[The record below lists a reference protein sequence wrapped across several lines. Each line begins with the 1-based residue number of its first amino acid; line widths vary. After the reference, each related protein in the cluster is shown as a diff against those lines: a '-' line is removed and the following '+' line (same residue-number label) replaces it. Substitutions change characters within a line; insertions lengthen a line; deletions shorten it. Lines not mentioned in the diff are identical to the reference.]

1 MRKSRQILLVGSMIL
16 ALPLSAYAQASIA
29 GVVKDA
35 SGAVLPGVTVE
46 ATSPVLIEK
55 ARTAVTDG
63 AGQYRIVDLRAG
75 AYTVSFTLVG
85 FSAVRREGIELSGS
99 FTAVVNADLKVG
111 ALAETITVTGETP
124 IVDTQSVRR
133 QTTIGGDLIT
143 AIPSARSYAG
153 LMTLMPNTVVATGA
167 ASDVQVVPGM
177 VVFGGAGGRTNEG
190 RLQLDGISVGSAF
203 NGGGVSAYIADVGNA
218 QEVAL
223 TTSGGLGEA
232 EVGGPSLNV
241 VPKTGG
247 NTVKGNVYLSGVTE
261 GMIGSN
267 YTDDLKARGL
277 STPGSNTKIWDFN
290 GAVGG
295 PIMKDRLWFFYT
307 LRDEGSHRTVPNMF
321 ANLNA
326 GDPAKWTYVADRSR
340 PAAVAASFRTT
351 SLRLTAQATPR
362 NQFRVFWDEQMP
374 CEGAAW
380 PGATGAACRQSG
392 DNEIIAGGTAAPTAA
407 ASATFAPETAAY
419 RNYGTRFRQVSW
431 QSPMTS
437 RVLLEAGVG
446 NYASRYLGT
455 PMPGTPALDFI
466 QAMEQCAAGC
476 AANGGIPNLTYRAG
490 LQSTSWQSSNNWR
503 ASLSYV
509 GGKHSTKFGYQ
520 GGYLMD
526 DRFPYT
532 NSQFMTFRMNNG
544 KPDQINEII
553 DYNLIQQR
561 VRYDAYYAQDQW
573 TKGRITL
580 QGALRFD
587 RATSIFPAATIGG
600 VRFLPTVTSFPETK
614 GVDSYKDLTPRGG
627 VAIDLFGDGKTAVK
641 FNVGRY
647 LEAAQNGGLFI
658 ASRPTSR
665 ISTTAS
671 RTWTDANGNF
681 KPDCDLSNNAAQD
694 LRTGGGDFCGAVAN
708 TNFGK
713 SVFDTTQDPA
723 LFNGWGVRSGDW
735 QWGASIQRQVA
746 PRVSVEV
753 SYLRR
758 WLLNFVVTDNLAIA
772 PSNFDPFTITA
783 PVDARLPNG
792 GGYAVPGP
800 LYNVNPSKASVPAN
814 NFVTLDTNYG
824 GQSQTSN
831 AIALNVSARP
841 RNGLVIQ
848 GGFNTNDTSFDYCS
862 IRTALPEQ
870 VIPGPPVPTN
880 PSPTNPYCSYNTGWV
895 TRYTALGSYTIPK
908 IDVLIGGTMRSDQG
922 GMLAANWA
930 APNSAIAPS
939 LGRNLSNNAP
949 SATVNLI
956 TPGTLYGD
964 RVNELDLR
972 VAKIISIARVRTN
985 VGFDV
990 YNMFNSAPVLTY
1002 NQAFVPATATSA
1014 GSWLAPTSVLQA
1026 RFFKVSAQI
1035 DF

>member
-1 MRKSRQILLVGSMIL
+1 MRTSRQILLVVSMIL
-16 ALPLSAYAQASIA
+16 AVPLSGYAQASIA

-85 FSAVRREGIELSGS
+85 FSAVRREGIELSGA

-111 ALAETITVTGETP
+111 ALAETITVSGETP

-133 QTTIGGDLIT
+133 QTTISGDLIT

-177 VVFGGAGGRTNEG
+177 VVFGGAGGRSNEG

-295 PIMKDRLWFFYT
+295 PIRKDRLWFFYT

-326 GDPAKWTYVADRSR
+326 GDPARWTYAPDRNR

-351 SLRLTAQATPR
+351 SLRLTSQATPR
-362 NQFRVFWDEQMP
+362 NQFRLFWDEQMP

-380 PGATGAACRQSG
+380 PGATGTACRQSG
-392 DNEIIAGGTAAPTAA
+392 DNEIIAGGTAAPTPA
-407 ASATFAPETAAY
+407 ASATLAPETAAY
-419 RNYGTRFRQVSW
+419 RDYGTRFRQLSW
-431 QSPMTS
+431 QSPMTNQM
-437 RVLLEAGVG
+437 LLEAGVG

-466 QAMEQCAAGC
+466 QVTEQCAAGC
-476 AANGGIPNLTYRAG
+476 AANGGIPNLVYRAG
-490 LQSTSWQSSNNWR
+490 TQGTSWQSSNNWR

-509 GGKHSTKFGYQ
+509 GGKHSMKFGYQ

-532 NSQFMTFRMNNG
+532 NSQFTTYRMNNG

-573 TKGRITL
+573 TRGRITL

-627 VAIDLFGDGKTAVK
+627 VAIDLFGDGKTALK
-641 FNVGRY
+641 FNIGRY

-671 RTWTDANGNF
+671 RTWTDANANF
-681 KPDCDLSNNAAQD
+681 RPDCDLTNNAAQD
-694 LRTGGGDFCGAVAN
+694 LRAGGGDFCGAVAN

-746 PRVSVEV
+746 SRVSVEV

-772 PSNFDPFTITA
+772 SSNFDPFTITA

-800 LYNVNPSKASVPAN
+800 LYNVNPSKASVAAN

-831 AIALNVSARP
+831 AIALNLSARP

-862 IRTALPEQ
+862 IRAAMPELTI
-870 VIPGPPVPTN
+870 VIGPPTT
-880 PSPTNPYCSYNTGWV
+880 SPTNPYCSYNTGWV
-895 TRYTALGSYTIPK
+895 TRYTALGSYTLPK
-908 IDVLIGGTMRSDQG
+908 IDVLIGGTVRSDQG
-922 GMLAANWA
+922 GVLAANWA

-964 RVNELDLR
+964 RVNEFDLR
-972 VAKIISIARVRTN
+972 LAKIIRIGRVRTN
-985 VGFDV
+985 VGVDV

-1014 GSWLAPTSVLQA
+1014 GSWLQPTSVLQA

>member
-1 MRKSRQILLVGSMIL
+1 MPRAIRLSVVL
-16 ALPLSAYAQASIA
+16 AALSLAPAAAFAQASIA
-29 GVVKDA
+29 GIVKDA
-35 SGAVLPGVTVE
+35 SGAVLPGVSVE
-46 ATSPVLIEK
+46 AASPVLIEK
-55 ARTAVTDG
+55 VRTAVTDET
-63 AGQYRIVDLRAG
+63 GQYRIVDLRAG
-75 AYTVSFTLVG
+75 TYTVTFTLGG
-85 FSAVRREGIELSGS
+85 FSVVKREGIELTGA

-133 QTTIGGDLIT
+133 QTTISNDLIS
-143 AIPSARSYAG
+143 AIPATRAYAS
-153 LMTLMPNTVVATGA
+153 LMTLMPNTVIAAGG

-177 VVFGGAGGRTNEG
+177 VVFGGAGGRSNEG

-218 QEVAL
+218 QEIAM

-232 EVGGPSLNV
+232 EVGGPALNV

-247 NTVKGNVYLSGVTE
+247 NTVKGSVYLSGVTK

-277 STPGSNTKIWDFN
+277 TTPGSNTKIWDFN
-290 GAVGG
+290 AGVGG
-295 PIMKDRLWFFYT
+295 PIVKDRLWFFAT
-307 LRDEGSHRTVPNMF
+307 ARDEGSHRTVPNMF

-326 GDPAKWTYVADRSR
+326 GNPNKWTYVADPNR

-351 SLRLTAQATPR
+351 SVRLTTQATPR
-362 NQFRVFWDEQMP
+362 NKISVFWDEQMP

-380 PGATGAACRQSG
+380 PGSTVSACRRSG
-392 DNEIIAGGTAAPTAA
+392 DGEVIAGGTAAPTPA

-419 RNYGTRFRQVSW
+419 RDYGTRFRQASW
-431 QSPMTS
+431 QSPATS
-437 RVLLEAGVG
+437 RLLFEAGVG
-446 NYASRYLGT
+446 NYASRYLGK

-466 QAMEQCAAGC
+466 QVTEQCAAGC

-490 LQSTSWQSSNNWR
+490 TLSTNWQGSNNWR

-509 GGKHSTKFGYQ
+509 EGTHSMKFGYQ

-544 KPDQINEII
+544 RPDQISEII

-561 VRYDAYYAQDQW
+561 VRYDAYYAQEEW
-573 TKGRITL
+573 KMGRITL

-600 VRFLPTVTSFPETK
+600 VRFLPTVTPFPETT

-627 VAIDLFGDGKTAVK
+627 VAIDLFGNGKTALK
-641 FNVGRY
+641 FNIGRY

-665 ISTTAS
+665 ISTTAT

-681 KPDCDLSNNAAQD
+681 VPDCDLRNNAAQD
-694 LRTGGGDFCGAVAN
+694 LRASGGDFCGAVAN
-708 TNFGK
+708 TNFGR

-758 WLLNFVVTDNLAIA
+758 WLLNFVVTDNRAIA
-772 PSNFDPFTITA
+772 ASDFDKFTIPA
-783 PVDARLPNG
+783 PIDSRLPNG
-792 GGYAVPGP
+792 GGYAVAGP
-800 LYNVNPSKASVPAN
+800 LYNVNPSKASVAAN

-824 GQSQTSN
+824 GQSQKSH
-831 AIALNVSARP
+831 AISLNVNARP
-841 RNGLVIQ
+841 RSGLVIQ
-848 GGFNTNDTSFDYCS
+848 GGFNTNNTSFDYCA
-862 IRTALPEQ
+862 IRAA
-870 VIPGPPVPTN
+870 IPGLTILGVA
-880 PSPTNPYCSYNTGWV
+880 SPTNPYCSYSTGWV
-895 TRYTALGSYTIPK
+895 TRYTALGSYTIPR
-908 IDVLIGGTMRSDQG
+908 IDVQIGGTIRSDQG
-922 GMLAANWA
+922 STLAANWA
-930 APNSAIAPS
+930 APNSVIAPS

-949 SATVNLI
+949 TASVNLI
-956 TPGTLYGD
+956 APGTLYGD

-972 VAKIISIARVRTN
+972 LAKNIRVGRVRTN
-985 VGFDV
+985 VGVDI
-990 YNMFNSAPVLTY
+990 YNAFNSAPVLTY

-1014 GSWLAPTSVLQA
+1014 GSWLVPTSVLQA
-1026 RFFKVSAQI
+1026 RFFKISAQI

>member
-1 MRKSRQILLVGSMIL
+1 MRISRGILIVLSMVL

-29 GVVKDA
+29 GVIKDA

-55 ARTAVTDG
+55 ARTAVTDES
-63 AGQYRIVDLRAG
+63 GQYRIVDLRAG
-75 AYTVSFTLVG
+75 MYTVTFTLTG
-85 FSAVRREGIELSGS
+85 FSTVKREGIELTGS

-124 IVDTQSVRR
+124 IVDTQNVRR
-133 QTTIGGDLIT
+133 QTTISGDLIT
-143 AIPSARSYAG
+143 AIPSARAYAG

-177 VVFGGAGGRTNEG
+177 VVFGGAGGRSNEG

-218 QEVAL
+218 QEVAM

-232 EVGGPSLNV
+232 EVGGPALNV

-247 NTVKGNVYLSGVTE
+247 NAVKGSIYLSGVTK

-267 YTDDLKARGL
+267 YTSDLQARGL
-277 STPGSNTKIWDFN
+277 TTPGSNTKIWDFN
-290 GAVGG
+290 GGVGG
-295 PIMKDRLWFFYT
+295 PIKKDRLWFFYT
-307 LRDEGSHRTVPNMF
+307 LRDEGSHRTVPGMF

-326 GDPAKWTYVADRSR
+326 GDPTKWTYAPDPNR

-351 SLRLTAQATPR
+351 SVRLTSQATTR
-362 NQFRVFWDEQMP
+362 NKFSLFWDEQMP

-380 PGATGAACRQSG
+380 PGATGSACRKSG
-392 DNEIIAGGTAAPTAA
+392 DNEIIAGGTAAPTPA

-419 RNYGTRFRQVSW
+419 RDYGTRFRQASW
-431 QSPMTS
+431 QSPLTN

-446 NYASRYLGT
+446 NYASRYLGK

-466 QAMEQCAAGC
+466 QVTEQCAAGC
-476 AANGGIPNLTYRAG
+476 AANGGIPNLLYRAG
-490 LQSTSWQSSNNWR
+490 TLGTSWQSSNNWR

-509 GGKHSTKFGYQ
+509 EGKHSMKFGYQ

-544 KPDQINEII
+544 RPDQITEII
-553 DYNLIQQR
+553 DHNLAQQR
-561 VRYDAYYAQDQW
+561 VRYDAYYAQEQW
-573 TKGRITL
+573 TMGRMTL

-587 RATSIFPAATIGG
+587 RASSIFPAATIGG

-627 VAIDLFGDGKTAVK
+627 VAIDLFGDGKTALK
-641 FNVGRY
+641 FNIGRY

-665 ISTTAS
+665 ISTLAT
-671 RTWTDANGNF
+671 RTWTDNGNF
-681 KPDCDLSNNAAQD
+681 VPDCDLTNNALQD
-694 LRTGGGDFCGAVAN
+694 GRASGGDLCGAVAN

-746 PRVSVEV
+746 PRVSVEL

-772 PSNFDPFTITA
+772 ASDFDKFTVAA

-792 GGYAVPGP
+792 GGYQVAGP
-800 LYNVNPSKASVPAN
+800 LYNVNPTKASVAAN
-814 NFVTLDTNYG
+814 NFVTLDNNYG
-824 GQSQTSN
+824 GQSQKSH
-831 AIALNVSARP
+831 AIALNVTARP

-848 GGFNTNDTSFDYCS
+848 GGFNTNTTTFDYCS
-862 IRTALPEQ
+862 IRAAMPELT
-870 VIPGPPVPTN
+870 IIIGPPTL
-880 PSPTNPYCSYNTGWV
+880 SPTNPYCNYSTGWV
-895 TRYTALGSYTIPK
+895 TRYTALGSYTVPK
-908 IDVLIGGTMRSDQG
+908 IDVQLGATVRSDQG
-922 GMLAANWA
+922 AMLAANWA
-930 APNSAIAPS
+930 APNSAISPS

-972 VAKIISIARVRTN
+972 LAKNIRISRVRTN
-985 VGFDV
+985 VGIDI
-990 YNMFNSAPVLTY
+990 YNIFNSAAVLTY

-1014 GSWLAPTSVLQA
+1014 GSWLVPTSVLQA

>member
-1 MRKSRQILLVGSMIL
+1 
-16 ALPLSAYAQASIA
+16 
-29 GVVKDA
+29 
-35 SGAVLPGVTVE
+35 
-46 ATSPVLIEK
+46 
-55 ARTAVTDG
+55 
-63 AGQYRIVDLRAG
+63 
-75 AYTVSFTLVG
+75 
-85 FSAVRREGIELSGS
+85 
-99 FTAVVNADLKVG
+99 
-111 ALAETITVTGETP
+111 
-124 IVDTQSVRR
+124 
-133 QTTIGGDLIT
+133 
-143 AIPSARSYAG
+143 
-153 LMTLMPNTVVATGA
+153 
-167 ASDVQVVPGM
+167 
-177 VVFGGAGGRTNEG
+177 
-190 RLQLDGISVGSAF
+190 
-203 NGGGVSAYIADVGNA
+203 
-218 QEVAL
+218 
-223 TTSGGLGEA
+223 
-232 EVGGPSLNV
+232 
-241 VPKTGG
+241 
-247 NTVKGNVYLSGVTE
+247 
-261 GMIGSN
+261 
-267 YTDDLKARGL
+267 
-277 STPGSNTKIWDFN
+277 
-290 GAVGG
+290 
-295 PIMKDRLWFFYT
+295 
-307 LRDEGSHRTVPNMF
+307 
-321 ANLNA
+321 
-326 GDPAKWTYVADRSR
+326 
-340 PAAVAASFRTT
+340 
-351 SLRLTAQATPR
+351 
-362 NQFRVFWDEQMP
+362 
-374 CEGAAW
+374 
-380 PGATGAACRQSG
+380 
-392 DNEIIAGGTAAPTAA
+392 
-407 ASATFAPETAAY
+407 
-419 RNYGTRFRQVSW
+419 
-431 QSPMTS
+431 
-437 RVLLEAGVG
+437 
-446 NYASRYLGT
+446 
-455 PMPGTPALDFI
+455 MPGTPALDFI

-509 GGKHSTKFGYQ
+509 ESKHSMKFGYQ

-532 NSQFMTFRMNNG
+532 NSQFVTFRTNNG

-573 TKGRITL
+573 TRGRITL

-627 VAIDLFGDGKTAVK
+627 VAIDLFGDGKTALK
-641 FNVGRY
+641 FNIGRY

-671 RTWTDANGNF
+671 RTWTDANANF

-694 LRTGGGDFCGAVAN
+694 LRAGGGDFCGAVAN

-723 LFNGWGVRSGDW
+723 LLSGWGVRSGDW

-746 PRVSVEV
+746 SRVSVEV

-772 PSNFDPFTITA
+772 ASNFDPFTVTA

-831 AIALNVSARP
+831 AIALNLSARP

-862 IRTALPEQ
+862 IRAAMPELT
-870 VIPGPPVPTN
+870 IIIGPPTL
-880 PSPTNPYCSYNTGWV
+880 SPTNPYCSYNTGWV
-895 TRYTALGSYTIPK
+895 TRYTALGSYTLPK
-908 IDVLIGGTMRSDQG
+908 IDVLIGGTVRSDQG
-922 GMLAANWA
+922 GVLAANWA

-939 LGRNLSNNAP
+939 LGRPLSNNAP

-972 VAKIISIARVRTN
+972 LAKIIRIGRVRTN
-985 VGFDV
+985 VGVDV
-990 YNMFNSAPVLTY
+990 YNIFNSAPVLTY

-1014 GSWLAPTSVLQA
+1014 GSWLQPTSVLQA

>member
-1 MRKSRQILLVGSMIL
+1 
-16 ALPLSAYAQASIA
+16 
-29 GVVKDA
+29 
-35 SGAVLPGVTVE
+35 
-46 ATSPVLIEK
+46 
-55 ARTAVTDG
+55 
-63 AGQYRIVDLRAG
+63 
-75 AYTVSFTLVG
+75 
-85 FSAVRREGIELSGS
+85 
-99 FTAVVNADLKVG
+99 
-111 ALAETITVTGETP
+111 
-124 IVDTQSVRR
+124 
-133 QTTIGGDLIT
+133 
-143 AIPSARSYAG
+143 
-153 LMTLMPNTVVATGA
+153 MTLMPNTVVATGA
-167 ASDVQVVPGM
+167 ASDIQVVPGM
-177 VVFGGAGGRTNEG
+177 VVFGGAGGRSNEG

-247 NTVKGNVYLSGVTE
+247 NTVKGSVFLSGVTK

-267 YTDDLKARGL
+267 YSDDLKARGL
-277 STPGSNTKIWDFN
+277 TTPGSNTKIWDFN
-290 GAVGG
+290 GAIGG
-295 PIMKDRLWFFYT
+295 PIKKDRLWFFYT
-307 LRDEGSHRTVPNMF
+307 LRDEGSHRTVPGMF

-326 GDPAKWTYVADRSR
+326 GDPTKWTYAPDTTK

-351 SLRLTAQATPR
+351 SLRLTSQATPR
-362 NQFRVFWDEQMP
+362 NQFRLFWDEQMP

-380 PGATGAACRQSG
+380 PGATSSACRKSG
-392 DNEIIAGGTAAPTAA
+392 DNEIIAGGTAAPTPS

-419 RNYGTRFRQVSW
+419 RDYGTRFRQVSW

-437 RVLLEAGVG
+437 KVLLEAGVG
-446 NYASRYLGT
+446 NYASRYLGK

-466 QAMEQCAAGC
+466 QVTEQCAAGC
-476 AANGGIPNLTYRAG
+476 AANDNRPGLLYRAG
-490 LQSTSWQSSNNWR
+490 TLGTSWQSSNNWR

-509 GGKHSTKFGYQ
+509 AGKQSMKFGYQ

-544 KPDQINEII
+544 RPDQINEII
-553 DYNLIQQR
+553 DYNLVQQR

-573 TKGRITL
+573 TMGRITL

-587 RATSIFPAATIGG
+587 RATSIFPEATIGG

-614 GVDSYKDLTPRGG
+614 GVDAYKDLTPRGG

-665 ISTTAS
+665 ISTAAS
-671 RTWTDANGNF
+671 RTWTDTNGNF
-681 KPDCDLSNNAAQD
+681 RPDCDLTNTAAQN
-694 LRTGGGDFCGAVAN
+694 LSATGGDVCGSVPN

-723 LFNGWGVRSGDW
+723 LLSGWGVRSGDW
-735 QWGASIQRQVA
+735 QWGASVQRQIA
-746 PRVSVEV
+746 PRVSVEL

-772 PSNFDPFTITA
+772 AGDFDKFSVNA

-792 GGYAVPGP
+792 GGYAVPG
-800 LYNVNPSKASVPAN
+800 LYNVNPSKASVAAN
-814 NFVTLDTNYG
+814 NLVTLDTNYG
-824 GQSQTSN
+824 GQNQTSN
-831 AIALNVSARP
+831 AIALNLSARP

-848 GGFNTNDTSFDYCS
+848 GGFNTNNTTFDYCNVRS
-862 IRTALPEQ
+862 AMPELTI
-870 VIPGPPVPTN
+870 VIGPPTL
-880 PSPTNPYCSYNTGWV
+880 SPTNPYCNYNTGWV
-895 TRYTALGSYTIPK
+895 TRFTALGSYTIPK
-908 IDVLIGGTMRSDQG
+908 IDAQIGGTVRSDKG
-922 GMLAANWA
+922 ALLAANWA

-939 LGRNLSNNAP
+939 LGRNLSNSAP
-949 SATVNLI
+949 TATVNLI

-972 VAKIISIARVRTN
+972 LAKNIRIGRVRTN
-985 VGFDV
+985 VGVDI
-990 YNMFNSAPVLTY
+990 YNVFNSAAVLTY
-1002 NQAFVPATATSA
+1002 NQAFVPADGHVGRQLASA
-1014 GSWLAPTSVLQA
+1014 DVGAAGAVLQGERA
-1026 RFFKVSAQI
+1026 DRLLTRFQVPGSRVPGSRFWFEVLGMFWFRYLMRGVVATGALVLPVATTFAADGVSGTWMSGAGPAAKVYVFKTQGRRVHRHGLRAVRRPVDRVPRRRRNDRRRGPRVVFDCRRRQGSDVDQ
-1035 DF
+1035 

>member
-1 MRKSRQILLVGSMIL
+1 MRQSRQILLVVSMIL

-85 FSAVRREGIELSGS
+85 FSAVRREGIELTGS

-111 ALAETITVTGETP
+111 ALAETITVSGETP

-133 QTTIGGDLIT
+133 QTTISGDLIT

-177 VVFGGAGGRTNEG
+177 VVFGGAGGRSNEG

-295 PIMKDRLWFFYT
+295 PIRKDRLWFFYT

-326 GDPAKWTYVADRSR
+326 GDPTKWTYAADRNR

-351 SLRLTAQATPR
+351 SLRLTSQATPR
-362 NQFRVFWDEQMP
+362 NQFRLFWDEQMP

-380 PGATGAACRQSG
+380 PGTTGTACRQSG
-392 DNEIIAGGTAAPTAA
+392 DNEIIAGGTAAPTPA

-419 RNYGTRFRQVSW
+419 RDYGTRFRQVSW

-466 QAMEQCAAGC
+466 QVMEQCAAGC

-490 LQSTSWQSSNNWR
+490 TQGTSWQSSNNWR

-509 GGKHSTKFGYQ
+509 GGKHSMKFGYQ

-532 NSQFMTFRMNNG
+532 NSQFTTYRMNNG

-573 TKGRITL
+573 TRGRITL

-627 VAIDLFGDGKTAVK
+627 VAIDLFGDGKTALK
-641 FNVGRY
+641 FNIGRY

-671 RTWTDANGNF
+671 RTWTDANANF

-694 LRTGGGDFCGAVAN
+694 LRSGGGDFCGAVAN

-746 PRVSVEV
+746 SRVSVEV

-800 LYNVNPSKASVPAN
+800 LYNVNPSKASVAAN

-831 AIALNVSARP
+831 AIALNLSARP

-862 IRTALPEQ
+862 IRAAMPELT
-870 VIPGPPVPTN
+870 IIIGPPTT
-880 PSPTNPYCSYNTGWV
+880 SPTNPYCSYNTGWV
-895 TRYTALGSYTIPK
+895 TRYTALGSYTLPK
-908 IDVLIGGTMRSDQG
+908 IDVLIGGTVRSDQG
-922 GMLAANWA
+922 GVLAANWA

-939 LGRNLSNNAP
+939 LGRPLSNNAP

-964 RVNELDLR
+964 RVNEFDLR
-972 VAKIISIARVRTN
+972 LAKIIRIGRVRTN
-985 VGFDV
+985 VGVDV

-1014 GSWLAPTSVLQA
+1014 GSWLQPTSVLQA

>member
-1 MRKSRQILLVGSMIL
+1 MRTSRRILVVLSFVLG
-16 ALPLSAYAQASIA
+16 LPLSAYAQASIA

-55 ARTAVTDG
+55 TRTTVTDQS
-63 AGQYRIVDLRAG
+63 GQYRIVDLRAG
-75 AYTVSFTLVG
+75 TYSITFTLTG
-85 FSAVRREGIELSGS
+85 FSTVKREGIELTGA

-133 QTTIGGDLIT
+133 QTTIGNDLIT
-143 AIPSARSYAG
+143 AIPSARAYAG

-218 QEVAL
+218 QEVAM

-232 EVGGPSLNV
+232 EVGGPALNV

-247 NTVKGNVYLSGVTE
+247 NTVKGSVYLSGVTK

-277 STPGSNTKIWDFN
+277 LTPGSNTKIWDFN
-290 GAVGG
+290 AGVGG
-295 PIMKDRLWFFYT
+295 PIMKDRLWFFAT
-307 LRDEGSHRTVPNMF
+307 ARDEGSHRTVPGMF

-326 GDPAKWTYVADRSR
+326 GDPTKWTYQADPSR
-340 PAAVAASFRTT
+340 PAAVAASFRTA
-351 SLRLTAQATPR
+351 SVRLTSQATPR
-362 NQFRVFWDEQMP
+362 NKISIFWDEQMP
-374 CEGAAW
+374 CEGSAW
-380 PGATGAACRQSG
+380 PGFSGSACRKSG
-392 DNEIIAGGTAAPTAA
+392 DNEIIAGGTAAPTPA

-419 RNYGTRFRQVSW
+419 RDYGTRFRQMSW
-431 QSPMTS
+431 QSPATN
-437 RVLLEAGVG
+437 RLLFEAGVG
-446 NYASRYLGT
+446 NYASRYLGK

-466 QAMEQCAAGC
+466 QVTEQCAAGC
-476 AANGGIPNLTYRAG
+476 AANGGIPNLLYRAG
-490 LQSTSWQSSNNWR
+490 TLGTSWQSSNNWR
-503 ASLSYV
+503 ASLAYV
-509 GGKHSTKFGYQ
+509 EGKHSMKFGYQ

-544 KPDQINEII
+544 RPDQITEII

-561 VRYDAYYAQDQW
+561 VRYDAYYAQEQW
-573 TKGRITL
+573 TAGRITL

-587 RATSIFPAATIGG
+587 RATSIFPAANIGG
-600 VRFLPTVTSFPETK
+600 VRFLPAVTSFPETS
-614 GVDSYKDLTPRGG
+614 GVNSYKDLTPRGG
-627 VAIDLFGDGKTAVK
+627 VAIDLFGDGKTALK
-641 FNVGRY
+641 FNIGRY

-665 ISTTAS
+665 ISTTAT
-671 RTWTDANGNF
+671 RTWTDANNNF
-681 KPDCDLSNNAAQD
+681 RPDCDLSSNAAQD
-694 LRTGGGDFCGAVAN
+694 LRPTGGDFCAAVAN

-746 PRVSVEV
+746 PRVSVEA

-772 PSNFDPFTITA
+772 SSDFDAFTITA

-792 GGYAVPGP
+792 GGYQVAGP
-800 LYNVNPSKASVPAN
+800 LYNVNPSKASVAAN
-814 NFVTLDTNYG
+814 NLVTLDTNYG
-824 GQSQTSN
+824 GQSQKSH
-831 AIALNVSARP
+831 AISLNVNARP

-848 GGFNTNDTSFDYCS
+848 GGFNTNTTSFDYCS
-862 IRTALPEQ
+862 IRAAMPELT
-870 VIPGPPVPTN
+870 IIIGPPTL
-880 PSPTNPYCSYNTGWV
+880 SSTNPYCNYSTGWV
-895 TRYTALGSYTIPK
+895 TRYTALGSYTIPR
-908 IDVLIGGTMRSDQG
+908 IDVLIGGTVRSDQG
-922 GMLAANWA
+922 ALLAANWA

-949 SATVNLI
+949 TATVNLI

-972 VAKIISIARVRTN
+972 LAKNIRIGRVRTN
-985 VGFDV
+985 VGIDI
-990 YNMFNSAPVLTY
+990 YNVFNSAPVLTY
-1002 NQAFVPATATSA
+1002 NQAFVLATAASA
-1014 GSWLAPTSVLQA
+1014 GSWLQPTSVLQS
-1026 RFFKVSAQI
+1026 RFVKVSAQI

>member
-1 MRKSRQILLVGSMIL
+1 M
-16 ALPLSAYAQASIA
+16 AAAQGVLASIT
-29 GVVKDA
+29 GVVKDT

-46 ATSPVLIEK
+46 VSSPVLIEK
-55 ARTAVTDG
+55 TRSAVTDQS
-63 AGQYRIVDLRAG
+63 GQYRIIDLRAG
-75 AYTVSFTLVG
+75 TYTVSFTLTG
-85 FSAVRREGIELSGS
+85 FSTVKREGIELSGS
-99 FTAVVNADLKVG
+99 FNAVVNGDLKVG

-133 QTTIGGDLIT
+133 QTTISSDLIT
-143 AIPSARSYAG
+143 AIPSARAYAG

-177 VVFGGAGGRTNEG
+177 VVFGGAGGRSNEG

-218 QEVAL
+218 QEVAM

-247 NTVKGNVYLSGVTE
+247 NSVKGSVYLSGVTK

-267 YTDDLKARGL
+267 YSTELQQRGL
-277 STPGSNTKIWDFN
+277 LTPGSNTKIWDFN
-290 GAVGG
+290 GGVGG
-295 PIMKDRLWFFYT
+295 PIKKDRLWFFYT
-307 LRDEGSHRTVPNMF
+307 LRDEGSHRTVPGMF

-326 GDPAKWTYVADRSR
+326 GDPAKWTYAPDVNR

-351 SLRLTAQATPR
+351 SLRLTTQATPR
-362 NQFRVFWDEQMP
+362 NKFSFFWDEQMP
-374 CEGAAW
+374 CEGSAW
-380 PGATGAACRQSG
+380 PGYNGSACRKSG
-392 DNEIIAGGTAAPTAA
+392 DNEIIAGGTAAPTPA
-407 ASATFAPETAAY
+407 ASATFAPEVAAY
-419 RNYGTRFRQVSW
+419 RDYGTRFRQMSW
-431 QSPMTS
+431 QSPATNKM
-437 RVLLEAGVG
+437 LFEAGIG
-446 NYASRYLGT
+446 NYASRYLGK

-466 QAMEQCAAGC
+466 QVTEQCAAGC
-476 AANGGIPNLTYRAG
+476 AANGNIPNLLYRAG
-490 LQSTSWQSSNNWR
+490 TLGTSWQSSNNWR

-509 GGKHSTKFGYQ
+509 EGKQSMKFGYQ

-573 TKGRITL
+573 TMGRLTL

-587 RATSIFPAATIGG
+587 RATSVFPAATIGG
-600 VRFLPTVTSFPETK
+600 VRFLPTVTSFPETT

-627 VAIDLFGDGKTAVK
+627 VAIDLFGDGKTALK

-665 ISTTAS
+665 ISTTAT
-671 RTWTDANGNF
+671 RAWTDTNGNF
-681 KPDCDLSNNAAQD
+681 RPDCDLSNNASQD
-694 LRTGGGDFCGAVAN
+694 RRAAGGDLCGAVAN

-746 PRVSVEV
+746 PRVSVEL

-772 PSNFDPFTITA
+772 SGDYDKFTINA
-783 PVDARLPNG
+783 PVDARLP
-792 GGYAVPGP
+792 
-800 LYNVNPSKASVPAN
+800 
-814 NFVTLDTNYG
+814 
-824 GQSQTSN
+824 
-831 AIALNVSARP
+831 
-841 RNGLVIQ
+841 
-848 GGFNTNDTSFDYCS
+848 
-862 IRTALPEQ
+862 
-870 VIPGPPVPTN
+870 
-880 PSPTNPYCSYNTGWV
+880 
-895 TRYTALGSYTIPK
+895 
-908 IDVLIGGTMRSDQG
+908 
-922 GMLAANWA
+922 
-930 APNSAIAPS
+930 
-939 LGRNLSNNAP
+939 
-949 SATVNLI
+949 
-956 TPGTLYGD
+956 
-964 RVNELDLR
+964 
-972 VAKIISIARVRTN
+972 
-985 VGFDV
+985 
-990 YNMFNSAPVLTY
+990 
-1002 NQAFVPATATSA
+1002 
-1014 GSWLAPTSVLQA
+1014 
-1026 RFFKVSAQI
+1026 
-1035 DF
+1035 

>member
-1 MRKSRQILLVGSMIL
+1 MRMSRRILFVLSMVL

-55 ARTAVTDG
+55 ARTAVTDQS
-63 AGQYRIVDLRAG
+63 GQYRIVDLRAG
-75 AYTVSFTLVG
+75 AYSVTFTLTG
-85 FSAVRREGIELSGS
+85 FSTVKREGIELAGS
-99 FTAVVNADLKVG
+99 FTAVINADLKVG

-133 QTTIGGDLIT
+133 QTTIGSDLIT
-143 AIPSARSYAG
+143 SVPSARSYAG

-177 VVFGGAGGRTNEG
+177 VVFGGAGGRSNEG

-218 QEVAL
+218 QEVAM

-247 NTVKGNVYLSGVTE
+247 NTVKGSVYLSGVTK

-277 STPGSNTKIWDFN
+277 LTPGSNTKIWDFN
-290 GAVGG
+290 GGVGG
-295 PIMKDRLWFFYT
+295 PIKKDRLWFFYT
-307 LRDEGSHRTVPNMF
+307 LRDEGSHRTVPGMF

-326 GDPAKWTYVADRSR
+326 GDPTKWTYAADPNK

-351 SLRLTAQATPR
+351 SLRLTSQATPR
-362 NQFRVFWDEQMP
+362 NQVRLFWDEQMP

-380 PGATGAACRQSG
+380 PGATGSACRKSG
-392 DNEIIAGGTAAPTAA
+392 DNEIIAGGTAAPTPT
-407 ASATFAPETAAY
+407 ASATAAPETAAY
-419 RNYGTRFRQVSW
+419 RDYGTRFRQVSW

-446 NYASRYLGT
+446 NYASRYLGK

-466 QAMEQCAAGC
+466 QVTEQCAAGC
-476 AANGGIPNLTYRAG
+476 AANGGIPNLLYRAG
-490 LQSTSWQSSNNWR
+490 TLGTSWQSSNNWR
-503 ASLSYV
+503 ASMSYV
-509 GGKHSTKFGYQ
+509 AGKQSMKFGYQ

-532 NSQFMTFRMNNG
+532 NSQFMTFRTNNG

-573 TKGRITL
+573 TMGRLTL

-587 RATSIFPAATIGG
+587 RATSIFPAAQIGG
-600 VRFLPTVTSFPETK
+600 VRFLPTVTSFEETK
-614 GVDSYKDLTPRGG
+614 GVDAYKDLTPRAGA
-627 VAIDLFGDGKTAVK
+627 AIDLFGDGKTALK
-641 FNVGRY
+641 FNIGRY

-671 RTWTDANGNF
+671 RTWTDNGNF
-681 KPDCDLSNNAAQD
+681 VPDCDLSNNALQD
-694 LRTGGGDFCGAVAN
+694 RRATGGDLCGAVAN

-746 PRVSVEV
+746 PRVSVEL

-772 PSNFDPFTITA
+772 AGDFDKFTVAA

-792 GGYAVPGP
+792 GGYAVPGV
-800 LYNVNPSKASVPAN
+800 LYNVNPSKASVAAN

-824 GQSQTSN
+824 GQTQTSN
-831 AIALNVSARP
+831 AIALNLNARP

-848 GGFNTNDTSFDYCS
+848 GGFNTNNTSFDYCS
-862 IRTALPEQ
+862 IRAAMPELTI
-870 VIPGPPVPTN
+870 VIGPPTL
-880 PSPTNPYCSYNTGWV
+880 SPTNPYCSYSSGWV
-895 TRYTALGSYTIPK
+895 TRYTALGSYTIPR
-908 IDVLIGGTMRSDQG
+908 IDVQIGGTVRSDQG
-922 GMLAANWA
+922 SQLAANWA

-972 VAKIISIARVRTN
+972 LAKNIRTGRVRTN
-985 VGFDV
+985 VGVDI
-990 YNMFNSAPVLTY
+990 YNVFNGAAVLTY
-1002 NQAFVPATATSA
+1002 NQAFVPVSATSA
-1014 GSWLAPTSVLQA
+1014 GSWLQPTSVLQA

>member
-1 MRKSRQILLVGSMIL
+1 MRMSRRILFVLSMVL

-46 ATSPVLIEK
+46 AASPVLIEK
-55 ARTAVTDG
+55 TRTAVTDETG
-63 AGQYRIVDLRAG
+63 SYRIVDLRAG
-75 AYTVSFTLVG
+75 LYAVSFTLSG
-85 FSAVRREGIELSGS
+85 FSTIRREGIELSGS
-99 FTAVVNADLKVG
+99 FTAVINADLKVG
-111 ALAETITVTGETP
+111 AIAETITVTGETP

-133 QTTIGGDLIT
+133 QTTISGDLIT
-143 AIPSARSYAG
+143 AIPSARAYAG

-218 QEVAL
+218 QEVAM

-247 NTVKGNVYLSGVTE
+247 NSVKGSVYLSGVTK

-267 YTDDLKARGL
+267 YSDDLKNRGL
-277 STPGSNTKIWDFN
+277 LTPGSNTKIWDFN
-290 GAVGG
+290 GGVGG
-295 PIMKDRLWFFYT
+295 PIRKDRLWFFYT
-307 LRDEGSHRTVPNMF
+307 LRDEGSHRTVPGMF

-326 GDPAKWTYVADRSR
+326 GDATKWTYARDDNR

-351 SLRLTAQATPR
+351 SLRLTSQATAR
-362 NQFRVFWDEQMP
+362 NKISAFWDEQMP

-380 PGATGAACRQSG
+380 PGATGSACRQSG
-392 DNEIIAGGTAAPTAA
+392 DNEIIAGGTAAPTPA

-431 QSPMTS
+431 QSPATNKM
-437 RVLLEAGVG
+437 LFEAGVG
-446 NYASRYLGT
+446 NYASRYLGK

-466 QAMEQCAAGC
+466 QVTEQCAVTC
-476 AANGGIPNLTYRAG
+476 AANGGIPNLVYRAG
-490 LQSTSWQSSNNWR
+490 TQGTSWQSSNNWR
-503 ASLSYV
+503 ASMSYV
-509 GGKHSTKFGYQ
+509 SGKHSMKFGYQ

-532 NSQFMTFRMNNG
+532 NSQFVTYRMNNG
-544 KPDQINEII
+544 RPDQINELI

-561 VRYDAYYAQDQW
+561 VSYGAYYAQEQW
-573 TKGRITL
+573 TMGRLTL
-580 QGALRFD
+580 QGALRLD
-587 RATSIFPAATIGG
+587 RATSVFPAATIGG
-600 VRFLPTVTSFPETK
+600 VRFLPTVTSFEETK

-627 VAIDLFGDGKTAVK
+627 VAFDLFGDGKTALK

-665 ISTTAS
+665 ISTLAS
-671 RTWTDANGNF
+671 RAWTDNGNF
-681 KPDCDLSNNAAQD
+681 VPDCDLSNNGLQD
-694 LRTGGGDFCGAVAN
+694 RRATGGDLCGAVAN

-746 PRVSVEV
+746 PRVSVEL

-772 PSNFDPFTITA
+772 ATDFDKFTVTA
-783 PVDARLPNG
+783 PTDARLPNG
-792 GGYAVPGP
+792 GGYPVAGP
-800 LYNVNPSKASVPAN
+800 LYNVNPSRASVAAN
-814 NFVTLDTNYG
+814 NLVTLDTNFG
-824 GQSQTSN
+824 GQSQKSH
-831 AIALNVSARP
+831 AIALNVNARP
-841 RNGLVIQ
+841 RSGLVIQ
-848 GGFNTNDTSFDYCS
+848 GGFNTNSTSFDYCS
-862 IRTALPEQ
+862 IRAALPELT
-870 VIPGPPVPTN
+870 IIIGPPTL
-880 PSPTNPYCSYNTGWV
+880 SPTNPYCSYNSGWV
-895 TRYTALGSYTIPK
+895 TRYTALGSYTVPR
-908 IDVLIGGTMRSDQG
+908 IDVQIGGTVRSDQG
-922 GMLAANWA
+922 AQLAANWA
-930 APNSAIAPS
+930 ATNQFISPS

-972 VAKIISIARVRTN
+972 LAKNIRFRSVRTN
-985 VGFDV
+985 VGVDI
-990 YNMFNSAPVLTY
+990 YNVFNSAPVLTY
-1002 NQAFVPATATSA
+1002 NQAFVPVSATSA
-1014 GSWLAPTSVLQA
+1014 GSWLTPTGVLQA

>member
-1 MRKSRQILLVGSMIL
+1 MRTSRQILFVLSIIL

-55 ARTAVTDG
+55 ARTAVTDQ

-75 AYTVSFTLVG
+75 TYSITFTLTG
-85 FSAVRREGIELSGS
+85 FSTVRREGIELSGT

-133 QTTIGGDLIT
+133 QTTISNDLIT
-143 AIPSARSYAG
+143 AIPSARAYAG

-218 QEVAL
+218 QEVAM

-247 NTVKGNVYLSGVTE
+247 NSVKGSVYLSGVTK

-267 YTDDLKARGL
+267 YSDDLKNRGL
-277 STPGSNTKIWDFN
+277 LTPGSNTKIWDFN
-290 GAVGG
+290 GGVGG
-295 PIMKDRLWFFYT
+295 PIKKDRLWFFYT
-307 LRDEGSHRTVPNMF
+307 LRDEGSHRTVPGMF

-326 GDPAKWTYVADRSR
+326 GDPTKWTYAPDLNR

-351 SLRLTAQATPR
+351 SLRLTSQATTR
-362 NQFRVFWDEQMP
+362 NKFSFFWDEQMP
-374 CEGAAW
+374 CEGSAW
-380 PGATGAACRQSG
+380 PGYGGSSCRKSG
-392 DNEIIAGGTAAPTAA
+392 DNEIIAGGTAAPTPS

-419 RNYGTRFRQVSW
+419 RNYGTRFRQMSW
-431 QSPMTS
+431 QSPMTNKM
-437 RVLLEAGVG
+437 LLEAGIG
-446 NYASRYLGT
+446 NYASRYLGK

-466 QAMEQCAAGC
+466 QVTEQCAAGC
-476 AANGGIPNLTYRAG
+476 AANDNRPGLVYRAG
-490 LQSTSWQSSNNWR
+490 TQGTSWQSSNNWR
-503 ASLSYV
+503 ASMSIV
-509 GGKHSTKFGYQ
+509 QGKQSMKFGYQ

-561 VRYDAYYAQDQW
+561 VKYDAYYAQDQW
-573 TKGRITL
+573 TMGRVTL

-600 VRFLPTVTSFPETK
+600 VRFLPTVSSFPETA

-671 RTWTDANGNF
+671 RVWTDTNGNF
-681 KPDCDLSNNAAQD
+681 RPDCDLSNTAAQ
-694 LRTGGGDFCGAVAN
+694 TVVGGDFCGAVPN

-735 QWGASIQRQVA
+735 QWGASIQRQIA
-746 PRVSVEV
+746 PRVSVEL

-772 PSNFDPFTITA
+772 ASDFDKFTINA

-792 GGYAVPGP
+792 GGYAIPGP
-800 LYNVNPSKASVPAN
+800 LYNVNPSKASVAAN

-824 GQSQTSN
+824 SGQLQPSN
-831 AIALNVSARP
+831 AIALNVNARM
-841 RNGLVIQ
+841 RSGLVIQ
-848 GGFNTNDTSFDYCS
+848 GGFNTNNTTFDYCS
-862 IRTALPEQ
+862 VRSAIPELTI
-870 VIPGPPVPTN
+870 VIGPPTL
-880 PSPTNPYCSYNTGWV
+880 SPTNPYCNYSTGWV
-895 TRYTALGSYTIPK
+895 TRFTALGSYTIPK
-908 IDVLIGGTMRSDQG
+908 IDAQIGGTIRSDQG
-922 GMLAANWA
+922 SQLAANWA

-939 LGRNLSNNAP
+939 LGRNLSNSAP
-949 SATVNLI
+949 TATVNLI

-972 VAKIISIARVRTN
+972 LAKNIRIGRVRTN
-985 VGFDV
+985 VGVDI
-990 YNMFNSAPVLTY
+990 YNVFNSAAVLSY
-1002 NQAFVPATATSA
+1002 NQTFVPATATSA